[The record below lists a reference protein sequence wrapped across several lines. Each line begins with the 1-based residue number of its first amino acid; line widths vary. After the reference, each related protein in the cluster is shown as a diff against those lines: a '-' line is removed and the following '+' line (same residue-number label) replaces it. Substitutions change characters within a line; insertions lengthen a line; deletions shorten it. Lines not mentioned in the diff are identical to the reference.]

1 MAAVLAVEVLLVA
14 PEFSAVLTALSAARP
29 GWLALAVLAE
39 AGSLSMFAA
48 TRRRLLAAAG
58 VAVPAGSTLAAVY
71 EASAL
76 TLTLPGGSAFST
88 AYTYRWMRN
97 RGASVPAATW
107 VLVTGGLISSAAL
120 GGLGLL
126 GSLGAGSGAGLV
138 PLVLGLLG
146 VAVRAVAVRRL
157 ARRPDRVVAAGRVL
171 LGWVNKATRRPPA
184 RGVAAL
190 DDLVGQLR
198 SVRPSGRDWAVAGGF
213 MLGNWVLDA
222 ACLAAGAAAL
232 GVAGL
237 SWPLLLIAYT
247 AGMAASGLSLLPGG
261 IGIVDAA
268 LVLTL
273 VAGDVPAASAL
284 PAVLLYRLIS
294 LGGVAAA
301 GWTVAA
307 VQARRGSRSS

>member
-1 MAAVLAVEVLLVA
+1 
-14 PEFSAVLTALSAARP
+14 
-29 GWLALAVLAE
+29 
-39 AGSLSMFAA
+39 
-48 TRRRLLAAAG
+48 
-58 VAVPAGSTLAAVY
+58 
-71 EASAL
+71 
-76 TLTLPGGSAFST
+76 
-88 AYTYRWMRN
+88 
-97 RGASVPAATW
+97 
-107 VLVTGGLISSAAL
+107 
-120 GGLGLL
+120 
-126 GSLGAGSGAGLV
+126 
-138 PLVLGLLG
+138 
-146 VAVRAVAVRRL
+146 
-157 ARRPDRVVAAGRVL
+157 VAAGRVL